1 MRARVHAVDSS
12 NRHIYSDQIE
22 QHFRIR
28 HDIYVAE
35 RGWENLRR
43 DDLREVDQFDTE
55 DTVYLLAID
64 RDVVVGG
71 SRLNPTIRPHLI
83 SDIFPH
89 LASEGIRRGADI
101 FEWTRVFV
109 VKEFREEH
117 AYSRVGS
124 EIMCAIIEYCMIKEI
139 KMITALV
146 DAWWVPRFLDCGWNP
161 EPLGLPSM
169 VDGSPVVVL
178 ALYPTEHALKTTRFV
193 RKIDHKCLLRK
204 KTEKELDHYYNID
217 NIKNMRGLFL

>member
-1 MRARVHAVDSS
+1 MRARVHVVDYS
-12 NRHIYSDQIE
+12 NRHIYSDQLE

-43 DDLREVDQFDTE
+43 DDLREVDQFDTV

-64 RDVVVGG
+64 RGLVIGG
-71 SRLNPTIRPHLI
+71 SRLNPTIKPHLI
-83 SDIFPH
+83 SDVFPH
-89 LASEGIRRGADI
+89 LVSEGIRRGVDI

-109 VKEFREEH
+109 IKEFREEH

-124 EIMCAIIEYCMIKEI
+124 EIMCAIIEYCIAKNI
-139 KMITALV
+139 NMITALV

-178 ALYPTEHALKTTRFV
+178 ALYPSEHALKTTRSI
-193 RKIDHKCLLRK
+193 RNIDHDCLSINHK
-204 KTEKELDHYYNID
+204 EKFSDSASK
-217 NIKNMRGLFL
+217 KNMRGLSL